1 MAVFSI
7 KSFGGISPK
16 VPPRYLQ
23 DSQAQYALNCP
34 VFSGALVP
42 IRDVGA
48 AVHTVTKPNAP
59 KTIYRFG
66 QDLDSDSRYWFNWP
80 KDVDVC
86 RSQIAGD
93 KSEWTF
99 FTGDGP
105 PRATYNTIATGGPTL
120 PFAVRPLGLPN
131 PTTPLNLTREDFQ
144 PDTYPAELVLA
155 SEIIANMAG
164 EYIQQTRDYGIQ
176 VSTTDQQ
183 DASFTQA
190 AVAEPVTAQTVADA
204 LNTITG
210 ISAVVEKGAVRVTT
224 DATGP
229 DVKLYVRA
237 RTGSRYDY
245 EADFIPDPT
254 GFDKTGNGSAD
265 SLPVIVIPDSEI
277 EAIPTTAPQ
286 VGGDRIRIFGDGAQC
301 YDVSFTAPTTAEL
314 LAASINANADPA
326 GAVIAIAY
334 NGNLVISGGN
344 IANDSSGTLR
354 YERRWTEYT
363 EAGDASSYDQKKVE
377 YESIGSDVDIGGS
390 VAISQPEFTAL
401 RGKVVTIDVNGE
413 TFIFTIPGNAV
424 LADMVEPFALNGVKV
439 TIYGT
444 TNQVAVL
451 ETIAVGPDTQIRFR
465 SGTYPSVGVFALA
478 EAFGYEETPT
488 STETRVYTWTWVNKE
503 SGFEFESG
511 PSAASAS
518 TEAYPEQA
526 VTVSGRA
533 AVPTGYNVTHWR
545 LYRSVAGVYLF
556 VAEIPVEEVS
566 YTDTIEAEL
575 LAEELPSL
583 TWSPPPADLAG
594 LINLPNGIMAGFVG
608 RDVYFCDPYHPHAWP
623 QNYVQS
629 LDYPI
634 VGLGRMDTTLAVLT
648 RGTPYFIQGS
658 HPDSMTAVRS
668 DLEQSC
674 VAKQSIVSTNGVV
687 LYASPDGLVLLS
699 PSGSKLLTENLF
711 TREQWQT
718 YFTPESIRAYAHDL
732 KYVAFYDNGTTQ
744 GGFIFDPTSGQF
756 VLHDIYAEAGY
767 SDLRRDKLFLAFSD
781 RTIKEWLVGANKNYV
796 WKSKKFTLPN
806 VLSMSCAQLE
816 AETYPVTAK
825 FYVDGVLSHTQTV
838 TDRNPFRLPATPGRD
853 LEVQFEGSSEVFS
866 FSTAQSMQELA
877 GV

>member
-1 MAVFSI
+1 MAVLSI

-16 VPPRYLQ
+16 VPPRYLK
-23 DSQAQYALNCP
+23 DTQAQIALNCP

-42 IRDVGA
+42 IQDVGQ

-66 QDLDSDSRYWFNWP
+66 QDLDSDSQYWFNWP

-105 PRATYNTIATGGPTL
+105 PRATYNTIATSGSTL
-120 PFAVRPLGLPN
+120 PSVVRPLGLPN
-131 PTTPLNLTREDFQ
+131 PTSPLNLTREDFQ
-144 PDTYPAELVLA
+144 PDTYPAELVLV

-164 EYIQQTRDYGIQ
+164 DYIQQTRDYGIQ
-176 VSTTDQQ
+176 VSITDQQ

-190 AVAEPVTAQTVADA
+190 AVVEPVTAQTVADA
-204 LNTITG
+204 INTITG
-210 ISAVVEKGAVRVTT
+210 VTAVEEKGAVRITT
-224 DATGP
+224 VAEGP

-265 SLPVIVIPDSEI
+265 SLPSMVIPDSEI
-277 EAIPTTAPQ
+277 AAI
-286 VGGDRIRIFGDGAQC
+286 GGVNWSSDVIRIFSDGVQR
-301 YDVSFTAPTTAEL
+301 YYVSLSSTTTAEL
-314 LAASINANADPA
+314 LAANINANVA
-326 GAVIAIAY
+326 GAVVATVY
-334 NGNLVISGGN
+334 NGNLLISPGTT
-344 IANDSSGTLR
+344 ANTASGSLR
-354 YERRWTEYT
+354 YERTWLELTGG
-363 EAGDASSYDQKKVE
+363 GDATSYDPKKVE
-377 YESIGSDVDIGGS
+377 YESIGSDADIGGS
-390 VAISQPEFTAL
+390 IAISQPEFTAL
-401 RGKVVTIDVNGE
+401 HGKVVTINVNGE
-413 TFIFTIPGNAV
+413 TFTFSVPGNAV
-424 LADMVEPFALNGVKV
+424 LADMVEPFGLNGVKV

-465 SGTYPSVGVFALA
+465 SGTYPSVGVFALG
-478 EAFGYEETPT
+478 EAFGYDETPT

-533 AVPTGYNVTHWR
+533 AVPAGYNVTHWR

-556 VAEIPVEEVS
+556 VAEIPVAEVS

-594 LINLPNGIMAGFVG
+594 LTNLPNGIMAGFVG

-629 LDYPI
+629 LDYPV

-658 HPDSMTAVRS
+658 HPDSMVAVRS
-668 DLEQSC
+668 DLEQACAS
-674 VAKQSIVSTNGVV
+674 KRSIVSTNGVV
-687 LYASPDGLVLLS
+687 IYASPDGLVLLS
-699 PSGSKLLTENLF
+699 PGGSKVLTENLF
-711 TREQWQT
+711 TRAQWQT
-718 YFTPESIRAYAHDL
+718 YFRPESIHAYSHDM
-732 KYVAFYDNGTTQ
+732 KYIGFYDNGTVQ

-756 VLHDIYAEAGY
+756 ILHDIYVGAGY
-767 SDLRRDKLFLAFSD
+767 SDLRRDKLFVSFSD
-781 RTIKEWLVGANKNYV
+781 RTIKEWLAGTNKAYI

-806 VLSMSCAQLE
+806 VTSFSCAQLE
-816 AETYPVTAK
+816 AETYPITAK
-825 FYVDGVLSHTQTV
+825 FYIDNTLVYTQTV
-838 TDRNPFRLPATPGRD
+838 SDRNPFRLPAAPGRD
-853 LEVQFEGSSEVFS
+853 MEVQIEGTSDVFALS
-866 FSTAQSMQELA
+866 VAHSMQELA

>member
-1 MAVFSI
+1 MAVLSI

-16 VPPRYLQ
+16 VPPRYLK
-23 DSQAQYALNCP
+23 DTQAQIALNCP

-48 AVHTVTKPNAP
+48 AVHTVTKLTAP

-66 QDLDSDSRYWFNWP
+66 QDLDSDSQYWFNWP

-105 PRATYNTIATGGPTL
+105 PRATYNTIATSGPTL
-120 PFAVRPLGLPN
+120 PFVVRPLGLPN
-131 PTTPLNLTREDFQ
+131 PTSPLNLTREDFQ
-144 PDTYPAELVLA
+144 PDTYPASLVLVP
-155 SEIIANMAG
+155 EIIANMAG
-164 EYIQQTRDYGIQ
+164 DYIQQTRDYGIQ
-176 VSTTDQQ
+176 VSITDQQ

-204 LNTITG
+204 INTITG
-210 ISAVVEKGAVRVTT
+210 VTAVEEKGAVRITT
-224 DATGP
+224 VAEGP
-229 DVKLYVRA
+229 AVKLYVRA
-237 RTGSRYDY
+237 RTGSRPDY
-245 EADFIPDPT
+245 EADFIPDPI
-254 GFDKTGNGSAD
+254 GFDKTGNGSVD
-265 SLPVIVIPDSEI
+265 SLPVLVIPDSEI
-277 EAIPTTAPQ
+277 AEIGKNGVSSTIK
-286 VGGDRIRIFGDGAQC
+286 VYSDGIQRYYVVLNVAA
-301 YDVSFTAPTTAEL
+301 T
-314 LAASINANADPA
+314 AASIAAQINAAGTNA
-326 GAVIAIAY
+326 GAIIASDVG
-334 NGNLVISGGN
+334 GNLYIVGGN
-344 IANDSSGTLR
+344 TANIYSGTLK
-354 YERRWTEYT
+354 YERIWLVFTDY
-363 EAGDASSYDQKKVE
+363 GDASSYDPKKVE
-377 YESIGSDVDIGGS
+377 YESAGSDADIGGS
-390 VAISQPEFTAL
+390 VSISQPELTAL
-401 RGKVVTIDVNGE
+401 RGKVVVVDINGE

-424 LADMVEPFALNGVKV
+424 LADMVEPFALNGIKV
-439 TIYGT
+439 NIYGT

-451 ETIAVGPDTQIRFR
+451 ESIAVGPDTQIRFR
-465 SGTYPSVGVFALA
+465 SGTYPYVGVFAMG
-478 EAFGYEETPT
+478 EAFGYDETPT

-566 YTDTIEAEL
+566 YTDKIEAEL
-575 LAEELPSL
+575 LAEELSTL

-594 LINLPNGIMAGFVG
+594 LTNLPNGIMAGFVG
-608 RDVYFCDPYHPHAWP
+608 RDVHFCDPYHPHAWP

-629 LDYPI
+629 LDYPV

-648 RGTPYFIQGS
+648 SGTPYFIQGS

-668 DLEQSC
+668 DLEQACAS
-674 VAKQSIVSTNGVV
+674 KRSIVSTNGVV
-687 LYASPDGLVLLS
+687 MYASPDGLVLLS
-699 PSGSKLLTENLF
+699 PSGSRLITENLF
-711 TREQWQT
+711 TRAQWQT
-718 YFTPESIRAYAHDL
+718 YFRPESINAYSHDM
-732 KYVAFYDNGTTQ
+732 KYIGFYDNGVTQ

-756 VLHDIYAEAGY
+756 ILHDIYVGAGY
-767 SDLRRDKLFLAFSD
+767 SDLRRDKLFVSFSD
-781 RTIKEWLVGANKNYV
+781 RTIKEWLAGANKNYI

-806 VLSMSCAQLE
+806 VLSMSCAQVE
-816 AETYPVTAK
+816 AEAYPVTAK
-825 FYVDGVLSHTQTV
+825 FYVDGALVHTQTV
-838 TDRNPFRLPATPGRD
+838 ADRNPFRLPATPGRD
-853 LEVQFEGSSEVFS
+853 LEVQFEGSSDIFAFS
-866 FSTAQSMQELA
+866 IAQSMQELA

>member
-1 MAVFSI
+1 MAVLSI

-16 VPPRYLQ
+16 VPPRYLK
-23 DSQAQYALNCP
+23 DAQAQIALNCP

-42 IRDVGA
+42 IQDVGQ
-48 AVHTVTKPNAP
+48 AVHTVSKLTAP
-59 KTIYRFG
+59 QTIYRFG
-66 QDLDSDSRYWFNWP
+66 QDLDSDSQYWFNWP

-105 PRATYNTIATGGPTL
+105 PRATYNTIATSGPTL
-120 PFAVRPLGLPN
+120 PSVVRPLGLPN
-131 PTTPLNLTREDFQ
+131 PTSPLNLTREDFQ
-144 PDTYPAELVLA
+144 PDTYPASLVLV

-164 EYIQQTRDYGIQ
+164 DYIQQTRDYGIQ
-176 VSTTDQQ
+176 VSITDQQ

-204 LNTITG
+204 INTITG
-210 ISAVVEKGAVRVTT
+210 VTAVEEKGAVRITT
-224 DATGP
+224 VAEGP

-245 EADFIPDPT
+245 EGEFTPQAG
-254 GFDKTGNGSAD
+254 GFDKTGNGSDD
-265 SLPVIVIPDSEI
+265 SLPAMVIPDNEI
-277 EAIPTTAPQ
+277 AAIGE
-286 VGGDRIRIFGDGAQC
+286 VYWSGDVLSIFSDGVLR
-301 YDVSFTAPTTAEL
+301 YSNSLSSPTTAEL
-314 LAASINANADPA
+314 LAADINAAGTNA
-326 GAVIAIAY
+326 GAIVATVY
-334 NGNLVISGGN
+334 NGNVLISGGN
-344 IANDSSGTLR
+344 TANTSTGSLKYT
-354 YERRWTEYT
+354 RWRN
-363 EAGDASSYDQKKVE
+363 GYDRAVI
-377 YESIGSDVDIGGS
+377 ESTGSDVDIGGS
-390 VAISQPEFTAL
+390 ITISQSECETL
-401 RGKVVTIDVNGE
+401 RFKVVTLNVNDE
-413 TFIFTIPGNAV
+413 TYTVGIPPTAV
-424 LADMVEPFALNGVKV
+424 LADLPGLFADYGVKV

-444 TNQVAVL
+444 TSQLAVIETVAGGAS
-451 ETIAVGPDTQIRFR
+451 TSIRLR
-465 SGTYPSVGVFALA
+465 AGYYPYVGVFAMG
-478 EAFGYEETPT
+478 EAFGYDETPT

-556 VAEIPVEEVS
+556 VAEIPVAEVS

-583 TWSPPPADLAG
+583 TWTPPPADLAG
-594 LINLPNGIMAGFVG
+594 LTNLPNGIMAGFVG

-634 VGLGRMDTTLAVLT
+634 VGFGRMDTTLAVLT
-648 RGTPYFIQGS
+648 SGTPYFIQGS

-668 DLEQSC
+668 DLEQACAS
-674 VAKQSIVSTNGVV
+674 KRSIVSTNGVV
-687 LYASPDGLVLLS
+687 IYASPDGLVLLS
-699 PSGSKLLTENLF
+699 PSGSRLLTENLF
-711 TREQWQT
+711 TRAQWQT
-718 YFTPESIRAYAHDL
+718 YFRPESVHAYSHDM
-732 KYVAFYDNGTTQ
+732 KYIGFYDNGVTQ

-756 VLHDIYAEAGY
+756 ILHDIYVGAGY
-767 SDLRRDKLFLAFSD
+767 SDLRRDKLFVSFSD
-781 RTIKEWLVGANKNYV
+781 RTIKEWLAGANKNYI

-853 LEVQFEGSSEVFS
+853 LEVQFEGSSDIFAFS
-866 FSTAQSMQELA
+866 IAQSMQELA